1 MIAAAIASGHKP
13 GDTKTTCA
21 RLKIK
26 NGKYDQPV
34 TITYLRP
41 WGEGQRVTIP
51 TGVSLF
57 PKELPT
63 PPRSWVERVYNI
75 TYWEK
80 ANKGGHFAA
89 MENPKLFAEHLNHFF
104 HSLSIHLKV

>member
-1 MIAAAIASGHKP
+1 MNNKLHF
-13 GDTKTTCA
+13 T
-21 RLKIK
+21 
-26 NGKYDQPV
+26 
-34 TITYLRP
+34 
-41 WGEGQRVTIP
+41 EGQRVTVP

-89 MENPKLFAEHLNHFF
+89 MENPKLFADHLNHFF
-104 HSLSIHLKV
+104 SFIKRLIASILRGAMQGG